1 MNSPSSRLL
10 KFSSLYIQFN
20 SAVLRV
26 SVAVLVSPVPTST
39 RSRTFLHPSRLRIS
53 FNPGPGEILLP
64 SKDCRFIIFNF
75 NRCQGWIFFRITP
88 HAQGHDCGE
97 IILLSMILELFE
109 CSGWGA
115 KRTV

>member
-10 KFSSLYIQFN
+10 KYSSLYIQFN
-20 SAVLRV
+20 LAVLRV

-64 SKDCRFIIFNF
+64 SKDCRSIIFNF
-75 NRCQGWIFFRITP
+75 HRCQGCILFRITP
-88 HAQGHDCGE
+88 HPQGHD
-97 IILLSMILELFE
+97 FY
-109 CSGWGA
+109 
-115 KRTV
+115 